1 MPARSIL
8 IVGESSSGKSTS
20 VETLSP
26 EETFIVNV
34 VSKDLPFRGWKKNYT
49 VFSASN
55 PKGHLYNGDNAAE
68 IIKVMTHVSKNMP
81 EIKYLVVDDCQY
93 VMANEYMRRSKE
105 SGFGKF
111 AEIGKNMFDLVSVP
125 RSLRDDLT
133 IFFTFHAEEGTDL
146 NQNRRLKAK
155 TIGKMVDNVIT
166 LEGLFSIVLYAT
178 KEESKQGTN
187 YLFITNGDP
196 LTTAKSPKGMF
207 ETKIPNSLKYVV
219 EKIHEYENAD

>member
-81 EIKYLVVDDCQY
+81 EIKYL
-93 VMANEYMRRSKE
+93 
-105 SGFGKF
+105 
-111 AEIGKNMFDLVSVP
+111 
-125 RSLRDDLT
+125 SL
-133 IFFTFHAEEGTDL
+133 
-146 NQNRRLKAK
+146 
-155 TIGKMVDNVIT
+155 
-166 LEGLFSIVLYAT
+166 
-178 KEESKQGTN
+178 
-187 YLFITNGDP
+187 
-196 LTTAKSPKGMF
+196 
-207 ETKIPNSLKYVV
+207 
-219 EKIHEYENAD
+219 IHI